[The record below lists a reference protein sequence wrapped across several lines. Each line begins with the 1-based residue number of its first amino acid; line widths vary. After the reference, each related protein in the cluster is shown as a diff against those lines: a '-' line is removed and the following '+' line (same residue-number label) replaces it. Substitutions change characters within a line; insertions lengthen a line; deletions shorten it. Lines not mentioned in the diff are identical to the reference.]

1 MDYEERGEV
10 DRMNGYNEVHGSAIH
25 FIPEDHV
32 YYKGEVVD
40 IDEMLAREERN
51 AWYPGRDEE

>member
-1 MDYEERGEV
+1 
-10 DRMNGYNEVHGSAIH
+10 MNGYNEVHGSAIH